1 MSLDIWSFIFI
12 VDVKGVVQLIEP
24 EDSSN
29 NSANQSVNKVK
40 WLIMKRVPGCSLKE
54 FIAKKDKNFAGVIE
68 AIHLALNLVGIV
80 KQVHNKSIFHQNLS
94 PENIMIEWDS
104 NHDSINHA
112 QLTLLNFS
120 QAVSALN
127 SADLTVA
134 SSTQKWYQPLHATTT
149 TLSSTVDASG
159 VCAIIFWLLTKVD
172 PRHNNNE
179 LPHQEACENLNQIID
194 RAVKSASM

>member
-1 MSLDIWSFIFI
+1 M
-12 VDVKGVVQLIEP
+12 
-24 EDSSN
+24 
-29 NSANQSVNKVK
+29 
-40 WLIMKRVPGCSLKE
+40 
-54 FIAKKDKNFAGVIE
+54 
-68 AIHLALNLVGIV
+68 
-80 KQVHNKSIFHQNLS
+80 HNKSIFHQNLS

-127 SADLTVA
+127 STDLTVA

>member
-127 SADLTVA
+127 STDLTVA

-179 LPHQEACENLNQIID
+179 LPHQEARENLNQIID
-194 RAVKSASM
+194 HAVKSASM